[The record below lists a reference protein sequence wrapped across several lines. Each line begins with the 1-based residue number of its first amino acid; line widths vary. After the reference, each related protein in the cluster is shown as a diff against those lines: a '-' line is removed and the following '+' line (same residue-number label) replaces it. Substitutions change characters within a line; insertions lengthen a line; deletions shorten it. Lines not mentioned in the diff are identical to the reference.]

1 MLRWPDDEPA
11 RARDRRRAVGQRP
24 DAVRVA
30 AFAQRKS
37 LTGFGET
44 PDVFEAIFEY
54 PEFLVTWSSREISAG
69 GRGDGMQFYG
79 RKAR

>member
-1 MLRWPDDEPA
+1 
-11 RARDRRRAVGQRP
+11 
-24 DAVRVA
+24 
-30 AFAQRKS
+30 
-37 LTGFGET
+37 
-44 PDVFEAIFEY
+44 VFEAIFEY